1 MLITGGISLKIKD
14 RRKENRKRDIIFGSI
29 AVILCLVIFIIFLP
43 QIIGRVTETEEV
55 KEEVIE
61 EAFIELE
68 PIAEDETTEQIEIEE
83 IEEEIEDE
91 EEPVEQEKAQQTTQQ
106 TTQQTVQQTTQQ
118 PTAPADTYNLAAID
132 GRWDE
137 DYNYYSIPLSNEDQD
152 YLRSLCQKYNVSFR
166 VMLGLIQIESY
177 YNPNSLSSTNDYGIC
192 QVNKCHHE
200 WLSAVFG
207 QTNFFD
213 MYFNMECGVY
223 MLSRYLDKGYC
234 IEQALIGYNLS
245 ERGMLNKWNNGIHHT
260 YYSDKVLNAANK
272 LY

>member
-91 EEPVEQEKAQQTTQQ
+91 EEPVEQEEAQQTTQQ

-118 PTAPADTYNLAAID
+118 PAAPADTYNLAAID

-213 MYFNMECGVY
+213 MHFNMECGVY